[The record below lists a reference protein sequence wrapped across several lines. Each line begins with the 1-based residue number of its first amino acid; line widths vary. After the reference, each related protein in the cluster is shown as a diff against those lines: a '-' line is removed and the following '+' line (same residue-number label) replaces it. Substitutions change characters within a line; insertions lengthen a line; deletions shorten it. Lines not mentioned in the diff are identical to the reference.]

1 MTIKRDVQKKTVL
14 FMLKKVFFALNFI
27 CVIFAIANV
36 NSVKV
41 FASDKNEN
49 NIAIVDV
56 QKVFESSNIAEKVK
70 KQIDNKEK
78 MIQKNLLD
86 RKKKLEDDFKSLE
99 SKRSILS
106 TAELQQ
112 KAKRLESEYQTLQ
125 MDGGIYTE
133 ALTLTK
139 AYAYETIKNRI
150 NSSAKEIANDKK
162 NKYNLVI
169 SNEFVFYYKSNQVAN
184 ITNDVINRMNKNK
197 EAININDIYK
207 KTEED
212 IRKKIDSQHK

>member
-1 MTIKRDVQKKTVL
+1 MFKKKTVL

-212 IRKKIDSQHK
+212 IRKKIVSQHK